1 MQRAGTWMWDDF
13 YESPGDADAGAGDE
27 IPDTEGASRVM
38 VAPPLQA
45 ASHLHEDLD
54 TLLALFDV
62 EEPDEAN
69 EADARSRV
77 KVAPPV
83 KANAQRHEDLGAL
96 TVLVDDEE
104 PDGVTA
110 IDATPDVMVAPPV
123 RAKGRRH
130 EDLSA
135 VTAFVDDEEPDG
147 AAAHDATPDVMVAP
161 PVRARARRHEDL
173 GAVTAFVEDVEPDG
187 ATVIDS
193 TPDVMVTPPVKSEAH
208 HHEDHG
214 VLTPLAD
221 VEEPDGARANDA
233 LRFTLP
239 MGGGST
245 EQTMLVLVPRKTGL
259 VYGHQYG
266 GLKCRYA
273 ETEGFLVPA
282 WVNPEARAGLD
293 RLFLADLGGN
303 GVRDEDRP
311 EAVERVRDAIQQIW
325 YRGTGDRMAPLQVDD
340 ARSAELDE
348 AWVPVL
354 TPDGPAYLAWSN
366 SD

>member
-1 MQRAGTWMWDDF
+1 
-13 YESPGDADAGAGDE
+13 
-27 IPDTEGASRVM
+27 
-38 VAPPLQA
+38 
-45 ASHLHEDLD
+45 
-54 TLLALFDV
+54 
-62 EEPDEAN
+62 
-69 EADARSRV
+69 
-77 KVAPPV
+77 
-83 KANAQRHEDLGAL
+83 
-96 TVLVDDEE
+96 
-104 PDGVTA
+104 
-110 IDATPDVMVAPPV
+110 MVAPPV
-123 RAKGRRH
+123 R
-130 EDLSA
+130 S
-135 VTAFVDDEEPDG
+135 
-147 AAAHDATPDVMVAP
+147 
-161 PVRARARRHEDL
+161 RARRHEDL
-173 GAVTAFVEDVEPDG
+173 GAVTAFVDDDEPNG
-187 ATVIDS
+187 AAAHDA
-193 TPDVMVTPPVKSEAH
+193 TPDVIVAPPVQAEARPQ
-208 HHEDHG
+208 ENLG
-214 VLTPLAD
+214 TLAPLAD
-221 VEEPDGARANDA
+221 VEEPDGARANNA

-303 GVRDEDRP
+303 GVQDEDRP

-340 ARSAELDE
+340 ARAGELDE